1 MDVDDNPE
9 TAEACEISC
18 MPTFQFFKGGQ
29 KVQEIQG
36 ANFEGLKAFIEEY
49 K

>member
-1 MDVDDNPE
+1 MDVDDNSE

-29 KVQEIQG
+29 KVHEIQG
-36 ANFEGLKAFIEEY
+36 ANFEGLKAAIEEY

>member
-9 TAEACEISC
+9 TAEACNISC

-36 ANFEGLKAFIEEY
+36 AKFEGLKEAIEEY

>member
-9 TAEACEISC
+9 TAEACNISC

-36 ANFEGLKAFIEEY
+36 ANFEGLKAAIEEY